1 MCLSPASLVL
11 WAGHGCSVPVPMS
24 SPSWC
29 CLGGG
34 GREEVEFSSLPWVV
48 SEQSGRFSRN
58 TRGEA
63 WKPRE
68 ACKESEAPW
77 GGFGITALPLAM
89 GFWDGPAQLTVAGNT
104 EPLFYSL
111 SQEYL
116 PWMQSTEKGFFPLT
130 STGKKGG
137 RGGLSSFFIFFPSFN
152 SCCVN
157 LSYSFVFLLWKW
169 PV

>member
-1 MCLSPASLVL
+1 M
-11 WAGHGCSVPVPMS
+11 
-24 SPSWC
+24 
-29 CLGGG
+29 
-34 GREEVEFSSLPWVV
+34 V

-116 PWMQSTEKGFFPLT
+116 PWMQSTEKGFFPLI

-137 RGGLSSFFIFFPSFN
+137 RGGLSSFFIFFP
-152 SCCVN
+152 
-157 LSYSFVFLLWKW
+157 LLIAA
-169 PV
+169 V